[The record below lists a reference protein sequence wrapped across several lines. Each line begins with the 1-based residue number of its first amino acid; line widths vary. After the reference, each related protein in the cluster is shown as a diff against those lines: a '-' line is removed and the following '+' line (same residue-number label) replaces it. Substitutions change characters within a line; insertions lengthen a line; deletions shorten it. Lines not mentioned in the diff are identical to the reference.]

1 MIPTTA
7 VFDASVFARAF
18 IDGDDGATAW
28 VADASA
34 YRLAVHVPE
43 LVFAEVA
50 NALVTHARVRGAAP
64 DAVVARVKSLS
75 LLPLRVE
82 RLVHLAPL
90 PLGWRSRTASPRTT
104 RATWHLPRRATRRSS
119 PPTAGSQPPR
129 LALTSSSSAYG
140 RGARSSSEI
149 CRYSIAAALSFGRP
163 AASFIAIRWSS
174 DAKRIG

>member
-82 RLVHLAPL
+82 RLVHLAPAATRVAL
-90 PLGWRSRTASPRTT
+90 AHGISAYDACYLALAAARDATLVTADRRLAAAAT
-104 RATWHLPRRATRRSS
+104 RADL
-119 PPTAGSQPPR
+119 
-129 LALTSSSSAYG
+129 L
-140 RGARSSSEI
+140 E
-149 CRYSIAAALSFGRP
+149 
-163 AASFIAIRWSS
+163 
-174 DAKRIG
+174 